1 MSEERNIRIPG
12 TLPIRMKFEEL
23 SDGTFGL
30 AVVPSAGA
38 SAPYSTAIV
47 PAATPAKVGATGA
60 RRLMGCILFGGSVDS
75 QVEFKNAA
83 TDTGTVLLSLNCL
96 AKTSTGVDL
105 SALGGLAFDTAIFCK
120 PAGTGAICYV
130 WYE

>member
-1 MSEERNIRIPG
+1 MTTIFKKIRIPG
-12 TLPIRMKFEEL
+12 STPIMLGFEEV
-23 SDGTFGL
+23 DGGYALLTK
-30 AVVPSAGA
+30 PSTQV
-38 SAPYSTAIV
+38 PYSTAIV

-60 RRLMGCILFGGSVDS
+60 RRLMACVLFGGSADS

-105 SALGGLAFDTAIFCK
+105 SALGGLPFDTAMFCK

>member
-1 MSEERNIRIPG
+1 VSNQNKGEKMSLVIQDILEDIRDNGLG
-12 TLPIRMKFEEL
+12 TPDAALH
-23 SDGTFGL
+23 
-30 AVVPSAGA
+30 
-38 SAPYSTAIV
+38 STQIV
-47 PAATPAKVGATGA
+47 PAATPAQVGATGA
-60 RRLMGCILFGGSVDS
+60 RRLMGVILFGGSADS

-105 SALGGLAFDTAIFCK
+105 SSLGGLSFSTAIFCK

>member
-1 MSEERNIRIPG
+1 MPTHLTN
-12 TLPIRMKFEEL
+12 PITALVE
-23 SDGTFGL
+23 G
-30 AVVPSAGA
+30 PGA
-38 SAPYSTAIV
+38 SLFSTATV
-47 PAATPAKVGATGA
+47 TAASPAQVGTTGA
-60 RRLMGCILFGGSVDS
+60 RRLMGVILFGGSADS

-96 AKTSTGVDL
+96 AKTTTGVDL
-105 SALGGLAFDTAIFCK
+105 TALGGLDFSTAIFCK

>member
-1 MSEERNIRIPG
+1 MSLAILQAVETIRDEITG
-12 TLPIRMKFEEL
+12 
-23 SDGTFGL
+23 G
-30 AVVPSAGA
+30 PSAA
-38 SAPYSTAIV
+38 LYSTAIV
-47 PAATPAKVGATGA
+47 PASAAAQVGTGA
-60 RRLMGCILFGGSVDS
+60 RRLMGVILFGGSADS

-105 SALGGLAFDTAIFCK
+105 SALGGLGFSTAIFCK

>member
-1 MSEERNIRIPG
+1 MRAS
-12 TLPIRMKFEEL
+12 
-23 SDGTFGL
+23 
-30 AVVPSAGA
+30 VPL
-38 SAPYSTAIV
+38 YKTQIV
-47 PAATPAKVGATGA
+47 PASAAAKVGETGQ
-60 RRLMGCILFGGSVDS
+60 RRLRGVILFGGSADS

-96 AKTSTGVDL
+96 AATTVSVNLND
-105 SALGGLAFDTAIFCK
+105 LGGLDFSTAMFCK